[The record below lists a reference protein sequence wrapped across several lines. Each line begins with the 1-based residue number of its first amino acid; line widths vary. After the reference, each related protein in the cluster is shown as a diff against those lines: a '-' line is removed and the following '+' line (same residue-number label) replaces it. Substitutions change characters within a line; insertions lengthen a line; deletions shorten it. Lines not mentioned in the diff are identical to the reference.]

1 MTDPLNKIL
10 SRELALSPSGGVLP
24 PPRAGKDFDD
34 VLIEVANK
42 FEEADNKVAIIGW
55 TAAAF
60 SGVVIAEWLI
70 HLPLFDFLLG
80 FPIQFL
86 GLLAAAKYG

>member
-1 MTDPLNKIL
+1 M
-10 SRELALSPSGGVLP
+10 VLP
-24 PPRAGKDFDD
+24 PTRASKDFDE

-42 FEEADNKVAIIGW
+42 FERADNKVAIIGW

-60 SGVVIAEWLI
+60 SGVVIAEWFI

-86 GLLAAAKYG
+86 GLLTGANYG